1 MSCELTQTRLHAYL
15 DGELDAAGASDFGRH
30 LEACSE
36 CSTALDAQE
45 KMRTAMRHSRLYSR
59 APAGLKLR
67 IEESLPGPRAGG
79 SARVAWWRWLA
90 IAATAVAAIVI
101 AANWRSFSGGAGGS
115 SRGGYNEIAMAAVD
129 AHLRSLQPGHLVDVQ
144 STDQHTV
151 KPWFDG
157 KLDFAPPVRDF
168 AANDFPLLGGRL
180 DVIEGR
186 TVAALVYGRRKHFIN
201 VFVATARR
209 ENSWQGAGNS
219 QGYHWTAW
227 AKNGFAFC
235 AVSDVSNTDLDQL
248 KQLFQQD

>member
-1 MSCELTQTRLHAYL
+1 LSCEIAQTRLHAYL
-15 DGELDAAGASDFGRH
+15 DGELDAAGSADFNHH
-30 LEACSE
+30 LRSCPVCAAALSE
-36 CSTALDAQE
+36 EE
-45 KMRTAMRHSRLYSR
+45 KLRQGLQQSRLYLR

-67 IEESLPGPRAGG
+67 IEESLPGPGKNKSAGLI
-79 SARVAWWRWLA
+79 SWRWLP
-90 IAATAVAAIVI
+90 IAAAIVF
-101 AANWRSFSGGAGGS
+101 AAFLGWRQLTIGNQRTYREATV
-115 SRGGYNEIAMAAVD
+115 IAAVD

-168 AANDFPLLGGRL
+168 ADHDFPLVGGRL

-201 VFVATARR
+201 VFVEKSEPNA
-209 ENSWQGAGNS
+209 SWNGSGVE

-227 AKNGFAFC
+227 NKDGFTIC
-235 AVSDVSNTDLDQL
+235 AVSDVSASDLDQL
-248 KQLFQQD
+248 KQLFLQE